1 MSIIIQYPKQ
11 FSKEYK
17 DFIIVL
23 SKLSELKNIK
33 NLPFDANT
41 LSLSKEFEDTNK
53 MFETPSKIDTHV
65 KHFMNDVEIKQL
77 AEEIINV

>member
-1 MSIIIQYPKQ
+1 MSVTINYPKQ

-33 NLPFDANT
+33 NLPFKPNS
-41 LSLSKEFEDTNK
+41 LLLSKEIEKTLNDEQYYESFFQSITKKSFHNK
-53 MFETPSKIDTHV
+53 TCNVWWLTH
-65 KHFMNDVEIKQL
+65 N
-77 AEEIINV
+77 